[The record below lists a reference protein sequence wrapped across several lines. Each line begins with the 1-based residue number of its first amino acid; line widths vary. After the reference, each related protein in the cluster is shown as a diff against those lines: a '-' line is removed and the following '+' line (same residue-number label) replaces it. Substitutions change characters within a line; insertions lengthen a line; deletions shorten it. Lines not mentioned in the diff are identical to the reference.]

1 MVYIAS
7 RKILLP
13 SAGETMD
20 THYRY
25 NLWSKKFF
33 PYDVLAKGGIVFWYE
48 SSDKCI
54 EWKTVVETVERFEFR
69 NSVDV
74 ERELTKRFGYFKS
87 EDYSQDYFKGKNKD
101 GFCLAYKVKTVQK
114 LSIVKPD
121 TFIFPQIGWMSG
133 NHENA
138 KLWLGKEEMR

>member
-1 MVYIAS
+1 M
-7 RKILLP
+7 
-13 SAGETMD
+13 E

-33 PYDVLAKGGIVFWYE
+33 PYDVLAKGDIVFWYE

-87 EDYSQDYFKGKNKD
+87 ENYSHDYFKGKNRD
-101 GFCLAYKVKTVQK
+101 GYCLAYKVKTIQK
-114 LSIVKPD
+114 VRIFKPD
-121 TFIFPQIGWMSG
+121 TFRFPEIGWMSG
-133 NHENA
+133 EIDNA
-138 KLWLGKEEMR
+138 VQWLGKEATSM

>member
-13 SAGETMD
+13 SAGETME

-25 NLWSKKFF
+25 NLWSRKSF
-33 PYDVLAKGGIVFWYE
+33 PYDVLAKGDIVFWYE

-54 EWKTVVETVERFEFR
+54 EWKTVVETVERFEVQ
-69 NSVDV
+69 NEADV
-74 ERELTKRFGYFKS
+74 KRELTKRFGYFKS
-87 EDYSQDYFKGKNKD
+87 EDYSKDYFGGKNKH
-101 GFCLAYKVKTVQK
+101 GFCLAYKVKTIQK
-114 LSIVKPD
+114 LRIVKPD

-138 KLWLGKEEMR
+138 KLWLGKEALS